1 MNIFHLY
8 TLPLTLEQT
17 FFRNISKKLFLFV
30 GTYFKHTITIVLGSL
45 VVHRFNYSELYHLMK
60 RQDFVKV
67 YVLFNVLELLERLVV
82 TVIEDLVE
90 LSGNLDTS
98 VSMCENEDYNGIK
111 FDNDTKNHKERYND
125 VFKAGGVDSVIDFNQ
140 SGCAGNFSFA
150 KGVNLRDREFSYQI
164 YRGKEE
170 KSDESIDLNSI
181 NNFGDKKYI
190 SLKENTLSFTNPKIG
205 NNEKHGPA
213 ANTTQYNGALFSIL
227 FMFFNILQGL
237 ILFTEFVL
245 IRISMN
251 KMGDLLGLL
260 ISNQFID
267 IKGTIFRKVNKKLIA
282 EIFENDARK
291 RFQLTMF
298 VCMLIAANIR
308 EMIMFKVEYVMLP
321 LIVILF
327 KIGVDWVKHVFLCRY
342 NDVDM
347 AVYGCFEK
355 VEKRDVSLGF
365 NLMMASFLYSIVF
378 EY

>member
-150 KGVNLRDREFSYQI
+150 KGVNLRDREFSSQI